1 MTSRPLALKGAP
13 GSPYTRKMLAV
24 LRYRR
29 IPYHFIVGSRATHS
43 DLPKPKVELLPTFYF
58 PRADGSLEA
67 MVDSTPIIRRLEIEH
82 AARSVIPADP
92 VIRFIDSLIE
102 DYADEWLT
110 KAMFHYRW
118 HYAAD
123 IEKSGDIL
131 PRWRAITASDERQRE
146 LKTQFA
152 ERQIS
157 RLHVV
162 GSNAITAP
170 VIEAGYARFLDR
182 FEAHLRVHPYLMGA
196 RPGASDFAVYGQLS
210 QLAHFDPTPAALTL
224 ARAKRVYAWVGLID
238 DLSGVEPDDDGWI
251 TRGSIPPTL
260 MALLREAGRG
270 YVPVMLANARALK
283 AGASQVEAQVDGQA
297 WVQQA
302 FPYQGKCLQW
312 LREAFAALAAADQTL
327 VMRLLAQTGCRELI
341 SGDDTRVA
349 PRPA

>member
-29 IPYHFIVGSRATHS
+29 IPYHFLVGSRATHH

-67 MVDSTPIIRRLEIEH
+67 MVDSTPIIRRLEAGH
-82 AARSVIPADP
+82 AGRSVIPADP
-92 VIRFIDSLIE
+92 VIGFIDRLIE

-118 HYAAD
+118 HFAAD

-131 PRWRAITASDERQRE
+131 PRWRAITASDERARE
-146 LKTQFA
+146 LKAQFV
-152 ERQIS
+152 ERQIG

-162 GSNAITAP
+162 GSNPTTAP
-170 VIEAGYARFLDR
+170 VIEAGYARFLDL
-182 FEAHLRVHPYLMGA
+182 FEAHLRIHPFLMGA
-196 RPGASDFAVYGQLS
+196 RPGASDFAVHGQLT

-224 ARAKRVYAWVGLID
+224 ARAKRVYAWVGVVD
-238 DLSGVEPDDDGWI
+238 DLSGLEPADDGWI
-251 TRGSIPPTL
+251 SRTAIPPTL
-260 MALLREAGRG
+260 SALLREAGRG

-283 AGASQVEAQVDGQA
+283 SGAPLVEAQVDGQA
-297 WVQQA
+297 WVQQP
-302 FPYQGKCLQW
+302 FPYQGKCLQC
-312 LREAFAALAAADQTL
+312 LREAFAGLEADDQARL
-327 VMRLLAQTGCRELI
+327 MRVLDETGC
-341 SGDDTRVA
+341 A
-349 PRPA
+349 PLLKNAET